1 MVIASDLRT
10 GMIVEVEGQ
19 LYRILSAEY
28 RAGGGK
34 MPGAVHAR
42 LQDLGTGSI
51 TDRRVRPEEKLAT
64 ATVERETM
72 EFLYQDGDAFH
83 FMNPTTFEQ
92 FPVPRQ
98 VLGIKAG
105 FLQPGV
111 RLPVETI
118 EERAIGVVFPESVDL
133 RVASTAQPMHQRET
147 SAFKKA
153 VLENGMEVQVPL
165 FIKEGELI
173 RIEVATGKYLERV
186 KESGKR

>member
-1 MVIASDLRT
+1 MVIASDLRP

-19 LYRILSAEY
+19 LYRVLSAEY

-42 LQDLGTGSI
+42 LQEVGTGSS
-51 TDRRVRPEEKLAT
+51 TDRRFRPEEKLAT
-64 ATVERETM
+64 TTVERETM
-72 EFLYQDGDAFH
+72 EFLYQDGDAFY

-92 FPVPRQ
+92 LSVSRE

-118 EERAIGVVFPESVDL
+118 GERAIGVVFPESVDL

-153 VLENGMEVQVPL
+153 ALENGMEVLVPL
-165 FIKEGELI
+165 FIKEGGLI